1 MVKIILDKV
10 VVEALLLSHFPDF
23 FKWNKFEIKD
33 IKIENENI
41 VLTVGENYEM
51 P

>member
-10 VVEALLLSHFPDF
+10 VIEALLLSHFPDF
-23 FKWNKFEIKD
+23 FKWNKFKIDD
-33 IKIENENI
+33 IKIENEAI
-41 VLTVGENYEM
+41 VLTVSENYEM

>member
-1 MVKIILDKV
+1 MAKVLLDKT

-23 FKWNKFEIKD
+23 FNWSKLEIKD

-41 VLTVGENYEM
+41 VLTVSVEES
-51 P
+51 